1 MIHTASQIQEGD
13 HMRKLVIIVSGV
25 FCAGLLA
32 VVAAPASASTS
43 TFEATFQH
51 HYGAGVAPPPCPTG
65 DFCET
70 GTVAGY
76 GDATDRS
83 TITSVTPI
91 VGTECVDF
99 TVTGTITLADGSTL
113 TYEGSGTRCP
123 VGNSH
128 DAPGSQVSYGNPYSI
143 TGAFTITG
151 GTGVFAGASGSG
163 TVIDYFAGDVEVT
176 VFTGTITLP

>member
-1 MIHTASQIQEGD
+1 MKKLLLTAS
-13 HMRKLVIIVSGV
+13 GV
-25 FCAGLLA
+25 LCAGLLA
-32 VVAAPASASTS
+32 VVAAPASASTTS
-43 TFEATFQH
+43 SFQATFQRH
-51 HYGAGVAPPPCPTG
+51 FGAGVAPPPCPTG
-65 DFCET
+65 YRCET

-76 GDATDRS
+76 GDATHQFQL
-83 TITSVTPI
+83 TSVTPI
-91 VGTECVDF
+91 PGSECIDF
-99 TVTGTITLADGSTL
+99 TVTGTITLADDSTL

>member
-1 MIHTASQIQEGD
+1 MKQLVVTAA
-13 HMRKLVIIVSGV
+13 GV
-25 FCAGLLA
+25 LSAGLLA
-32 VVAAPASASTS
+32 VVAAPASASTTS
-43 TFEATFQH
+43 SFSATFQH

-65 DFCET
+65 YFCET

-76 GDATDRS
+76 GEATDRS
-83 TITSVTPI
+83 HITSITPI
-91 VGTECVDF
+91 AGTECTDF
-99 TVTGTITLADGSTL
+99 TVTGTITLVADGSTL

-163 TVIDYFAGDVEVT
+163 TVVDYFAGDVEVT
-176 VFTGTITLP
+176 VFMGTLTLP